1 MRLLLLM
8 ALSLGF
14 FASMAQT
21 TNFGSNDSAGR
32 YVQAGD
38 ARIYYEVYGEGSP
51 LVLLHGGV
59 FGYIDEWA
67 AYIPQLSKQYK
78 VIAVALRGH
87 GRSGI
92 GQKPYTAKLLAEDVL
107 AVLNKETK
115 DSATVIGF
123 SAGAMIG
130 LYLAAYHPEKIRKL
144 AFLGGGISDKYRPS
158 AAMEEMRTQTYADL
172 KKKYPDFF
180 AKREKLMPEPQRADE
195 WLRQLNSVFAQK
207 EIIPMEQVKTIK
219 CPVLIVGGD
228 RDNYNKVEG
237 FVDLYRNIPG
247 SQLAIINKA
256 GHTDLIFKS
265 SIMNNTVIPFI
276 QAK

>member
-1 MRLLLLM
+1 MRFLLLI
-8 ALSLGF
+8 AFVFSFSLCG
-14 FASMAQT
+14 AQT
-21 TNFGSNDSAGR
+21 VSYGSNDSAGR

-51 LVLLHGGV
+51 LLLLHGGM

-67 AYIPQLSKQYK
+67 AYIPQLSKQYR

-92 GQKPYTAKLLAEDVL
+92 GQKPYTARLLAEDVL

-115 DSATVIGF
+115 DSVTVIGF

-144 AFLGGGISDKYRPS
+144 AFLGGGISDQFRPP
-158 AAMEEMRTQTYADL
+158 AALEEMRTQTYADL

-180 AKREKLMPEPQRADE
+180 SKREKLMAEPQRADE
-195 WLRQLNSVFAQK
+195 WLRQFNSVFAQK
-207 EIIPMEQVKTIK
+207 QIIPVEGIK
-219 CPVLIVGGD
+219 MVRCPVLIVGGD
-228 RDNYNKVEG
+228 RDNYNRVEG
-237 FVDLYRNIPG
+237 FVDLYRTIPNA
-247 SQLAIINKA
+247 QLAIINKA
-256 GHTDLIFKS
+256 GHTDLIFNSK
-265 SIMNNTVIPFI
+265 IMNNTVLPFI
-276 QAK
+276 MAK

>member
-1 MRLLLLM
+1 MRLLLLT
-8 ALSLGF
+8 AFSLGF

-21 TNFGSNDSAGR
+21 TPYGSNDSAGR

-107 AVLNKETK
+107 AVLNKETT

-130 LYLAAYHPEKIRKL
+130 LYLAAHHPEKIKKL
-144 AFLGGGISDKYRPS
+144 AFLGGGINDKYRPP
-158 AAMEEMRTQTYADL
+158 AALEEMRTQTYADL

-180 AKREKLMPEPQRADE
+180 AKREKLMPEPQRAGE
-195 WLRQLNSVFAQK
+195 WLRQLNAVFAQK
-207 EIIPMEQVKTIK
+207 EIIPMNQVKAVK

-237 FVDLYRNIPG
+237 FVELYRNIPNA
-247 SQLAIINKA
+247 QLAIINKA
-256 GHTDLIFKS
+256 GHTDLIFNPR
-265 SIMNNTVIPFI
+265 IMNNTVIPFL